1 MVHAETLQTLH
12 PAAGAT
18 AAVVEFVGEL
28 RHAALPHEV
37 RHYARRHL
45 LDTVGVMIAGA
56 GGEVATR
63 AEAVLAAV
71 RPAGR
76 IPVPGR
82 ARRADLI
89 DAAFLG
95 GTAAHGIEL
104 DDGFRQ
110 GSVHPGCVVVPAVL
124 ALGYDRHADGRA
136 LMEAIVAGYE
146 AVIAIGRACHP
157 DLRQRGFHPTAAV
170 GVFGSVAAAGKMR
183 GLSADALANALGLA
197 ASSAAGLFAFVN
209 GGGDIKRLH
218 AGHAAREGLQAALL
232 AEQGVEGPPDVIE
245 ARDGFMQA
253 FAFGRADKARAAL
266 ASEASGQ
273 RGHSKSARA
282 GHSPEPGS
290 SARVALAS
298 EASGQRGHSKSARA
312 GHSPEPGSSA
322 RAALASEASGQR
334 GHSKS
339 ARAIALPPA
348 APFGI
353 TDCYIKPYPCC
364 RHIQPAVEALI
375 GLINDEAISS
385 DEVERIEVAT
395 YRIAA
400 EHAET
405 GWDDFASA
413 QLSFPYLMGLALKF
427 RAVKFEHFSEQTRRD
442 PAFAAI
448 ARKLSVTAPPDVDR
462 LYPQLRP
469 ARVTVTTAR
478 GSFTRQ
484 ADEALGS
491 RIVPLDDAGLTAKF
505 FDLVGPV
512 LGAAGAKELGERLW
526 SLDEISDVA
535 PLVEA
540 MAKPA

>member
-1 MVHAETLQTLH
+1 MSHAEALHTLH

-18 AAVVEFVGEL
+18 QAIVDFVSAL
-28 RHAALPHEV
+28 RHAALTDEV

-76 IPVPGR
+76 VPVPGR
-82 ARRADLI
+82 ARRADLL

-110 GSVHPGCVVVPAVL
+110 GSVHPGCVVMPAVL
-124 ALGYDRHADGRA
+124 ALGYERSISGTA
-136 LMEAIVAGYE
+136 LIEAIVAGYE
-146 AVIAIGRACHP
+146 AEIAIGRACHP
-157 DLRQRGFHPTAAV
+157 DLRQRGFHPAAAV
-170 GVFGSVAAAGKMR
+170 GVFGAVMAAGKLR
-183 GLSADALANALGLA
+183 GLSSAHLAHALGIA

-218 AGHAAREGLQAALL
+218 AGHASREGLQAALL

-253 FAFGRADKARAAL
+253 FAFGRAGKAR
-266 ASEASGQ
+266 G
-273 RGHSKSARA
+273 
-282 GHSPEPGS
+282 
-290 SARVALAS
+290 
-298 EASGQRGHSKSARA
+298 
-312 GHSPEPGSSA
+312 
-322 RAALASEASGQR
+322 
-334 GHSKS
+334 
-339 ARAIALPPA
+339 IMLPPD

-375 GLINDEAISS
+375 GLLADEKIASE
-385 DEVERIEVAT
+385 EVERIEVAT

-413 QLSFPYLMGLALKF
+413 QLSFPYLMGLALRF
-427 RAVKFEHFSEQTRRD
+427 RGVKFEHFSEAMRRD
-442 PAFAAI
+442 PSFTAI
-448 ARKLSVTAPPDVDR
+448 ARKLTVTAPPEIDR

-478 GSFTRQ
+478 GTFTRQ

-491 RIVPLDDAGLTAKF
+491 RIVPLDDAGLKAKF
-505 FDLVGPV
+505 SDLVGPV
-512 LGAAGAKELGERLW
+512 LGAPRAKELLDRLW
-526 SLDEISDVA
+526 LVEAIADVA
-535 PLVEA
+535 PLVES
-540 MAKPA
+540 MAKA

>member
-1 MVHAETLQTLH
+1 MSHAEALQTLH

-18 AAVVEFVGEL
+18 DAVVDFVSGL
-28 RHAALPHEV
+28 RYAALSDEV

-56 GGEVATR
+56 GGEVASR

-71 RPAGR
+71 RPPGR
-76 IPVPGR
+76 VPVPGR

-110 GSVHPGCVVVPAVL
+110 GSVQPGCVVVPAVL
-124 ALGYDRHADGRA
+124 ALGYERGITGAS
-136 LMEAIVAGYE
+136 LIEAIVAGYE
-146 AVIAIGRACHP
+146 AEIAIGRACHP
-157 DLRQRGFHPTAAV
+157 DLRQRGFHPAAAV
-170 GVFGSVAAAGKMR
+170 GVFGAVMAAGKLR
-183 GLSADALANALGLA
+183 ALPSAQLANALGIA

-209 GGGDIKRLH
+209 GGADIKRLH
-218 AGHAAREGLQAALL
+218 AGHASREGVQAALL
-232 AEQGVEGPPDVIE
+232 AEQGIEGPPNVIE
-245 ARDGFMQA
+245 TRDGFMQA
-253 FAFGRADKARAAL
+253 FAFGRSDRTRA
-266 ASEASGQ
+266 
-273 RGHSKSARA
+273 
-282 GHSPEPGS
+282 
-290 SARVALAS
+290 VT
-298 EASGQRGHSKSARA
+298 
-312 GHSPEPGSSA
+312 
-322 RAALASEASGQR
+322 
-334 GHSKS
+334 
-339 ARAIALPPA
+339 LPPA
-348 APFGI
+348 VPFGI

-375 GLINDEAISS
+375 GLLADEKIAS

-405 GWDDFASA
+405 GWDDFAGA
-413 QLSFPYLMGLALKF
+413 QLSFPYLIGLAL
-427 RAVKFEHFSEQTRRD
+427 RYRTIKFEHFAEQVRRD

-448 ARKLSVTAPPDVDR
+448 ARKLTVTAPPDIDR

-491 RIVPLDDAGLTAKF
+491 RIVPLDNRGLQAKF
-505 FDLVGPV
+505 SELVAPV
-512 LGAAGAKELGERLW
+512 LGTARAQELLQRIW
-526 SLDEISDVA
+526 SVDMIDNVA

>member
-1 MVHAETLQTLH
+1 MAHAEALQT
-12 PAAGAT
+12 PDPVGSTT
-18 AAVVEFVGEL
+18 AALVEFVSEL
-28 RHAALPHEV
+28 RYPTIPDEA

-56 GGEVATR
+56 AGDVASR
-63 AEAVLAAV
+63 AEAVLATV

-110 GSVHPGCVVVPAVL
+110 GSVHPGCVVIPAAL
-124 ALGYDRHADGRA
+124 ALGCARRSDGQA
-136 LMEAIVAGYE
+136 LMQAIVAGYE
-146 AVIAIGRACHP
+146 TVIAIGRACHP

-170 GVFGSVAAAGKMR
+170 GVFGSAAAAGKL
-183 GLSADALANALGLA
+183 GALSPDRLANAFGLA
-197 ASSAAGLFAFVN
+197 ASSAGGLFAFVN

-232 AEQGVEGPPDVIE
+232 ADQGVEGPPGVLE

-253 FAFGRADKARAAL
+253 FSRAEKAR
-266 ASEASGQ
+266 
-273 RGHSKSARA
+273 
-282 GHSPEPGS
+282 
-290 SARVALAS
+290 V
-298 EASGQRGHSKSARA
+298 
-312 GHSPEPGSSA
+312 
-322 RAALASEASGQR
+322 
-334 GHSKS
+334 
-339 ARAIALPPA
+339 IMLPP
-348 APFGI
+348 PFGI

-375 GLINDEAISS
+375 GLLADKNIAS
-385 DEVERIEVAT
+385 DEVKRIEVAT

-413 QLSFPYLMGLALKF
+413 QLSFPYLIGLALKF
-427 RAVKFEHFSEQTRRD
+427 RAIKLEHFADEVRRD
-442 PAFAAI
+442 PGFAAI
-448 ARKLSVTAPPDVDR
+448 ARKLTVTAPPDVDR

-491 RIVPLDDAGLTAKF
+491 RIVPLDDSALQAKF
-505 FDLVGPV
+505 LDLVGPV
-512 LGAAGAKELGERLW
+512 LGTARAKALAEQLW
-526 SLDEISDVA
+526 SVDAISDVA
-535 PLVEA
+535 PLVES
-540 MAKPA
+540 MAKPG

>member
-1 MVHAETLQTLH
+1 MSHAEALYTLH

-18 AAVVEFVGEL
+18 QAIVAFVSGL
-28 RHAALPHEV
+28 RHVALTDEV

-63 AEAVLAAV
+63 AEAVLATV

-76 IPVPGR
+76 VPVPGR
-82 ARRADLI
+82 ARRADLL

-110 GSVHPGCVVVPAVL
+110 GSVHPGCVVMPAVL
-124 ALGYDRHADGRA
+124 TLGYERRISGAA
-136 LMEAIVAGYE
+136 LIEAIVAGYE
-146 AVIAIGRACHP
+146 AEIAIGRACHP
-157 DLRQRGFHPTAAV
+157 DLRQRGFHPAAAV
-170 GVFGSVAAAGKMR
+170 GVFGAVMAAGKLR
-183 GLSADALANALGLA
+183 GLPPAQLANALGIA

-218 AGHAAREGLQAALL
+218 AGHASREGLQAALL

-253 FAFGRADKARAAL
+253 FAFGRAGKGR
-266 ASEASGQ
+266 EI
-273 RGHSKSARA
+273 
-282 GHSPEPGS
+282 
-290 SARVALAS
+290 V
-298 EASGQRGHSKSARA
+298 
-312 GHSPEPGSSA
+312 
-322 RAALASEASGQR
+322 
-334 GHSKS
+334 
-339 ARAIALPPA
+339 LPPA
-348 APFGI
+348 VPFGI

-364 RHIQPAVEALI
+364 RHIQPAVEALT
-375 GLINDEAISS
+375 GLLADEKIASE
-385 DEVERIEVAT
+385 EVERIEVAT

-413 QLSFPYLMGLALKF
+413 QLSFPYLMGLALRF
-427 RAVKFEHFSEQTRRD
+427 RGVKFEHFSEAMRRD
-442 PAFAAI
+442 PSFTAI
-448 ARKLSVTAPPDVDR
+448 ARKLTVTAPPDIDR

-478 GSFTRQ
+478 GPFTRQ

-491 RIVPLDDAGLTAKF
+491 RIVPLDDAGLKAKF
-505 FDLVGPV
+505 SDLVGPV
-512 LGAAGAKELGERLW
+512 LGAARAKELLERLW
-526 SLDEISDVA
+526 SAETIPDVA
-535 PLVEA
+535 PLVES

>member
-1 MVHAETLQTLH
+1 MSHAEALHPLH

-18 AAVVEFVGEL
+18 EAVVGFVSDLRYAEL
-28 RHAALPHEV
+28 SDEV
-37 RHYARRHL
+37 RHYSRRHL
-45 LDTVGVMIAGA
+45 LDTIGVMIAGA
-56 GGEVATR
+56 GGDVATR
-63 AEAVLAAV
+63 TEAVLAAV

-124 ALGYDRHADGRA
+124 ALGYDRRISGAA
-136 LMEAIVAGYE
+136 LIEAIVAGYE
-146 AVIAIGRACHP
+146 AEIAIGRACHP
-157 DLRQRGFHPTAAV
+157 DLRQRGFHPAAAC
-170 GVFGSVAAAGKMR
+170 GVFGAVMAAGKLR
-183 GLSADALANALGLA
+183 GLPPAQLANAIGIA

-209 GGGDIKRLH
+209 GGADIKRLH
-218 AGHAAREGLQAALL
+218 AGHASREGLQAALL

-245 ARDGFMQA
+245 ARDGFLQA
-253 FAFGRADKARAAL
+253 FAFGRADKARAI
-266 ASEASGQ
+266 
-273 RGHSKSARA
+273 K
-282 GHSPEPGS
+282 
-290 SARVALAS
+290 
-298 EASGQRGHSKSARA
+298 
-312 GHSPEPGSSA
+312 
-322 RAALASEASGQR
+322 
-334 GHSKS
+334 
-339 ARAIALPPA
+339 LPPA
-348 APFGI
+348 LPFGI

-364 RHIQPAVEALI
+364 RHIQPAVEALM
-375 GLINDEAISS
+375 GLLNDEKIATEDVQHI
-385 DEVERIEVAT
+385 DVAT
-395 YRIAA
+395 YRIAV

-413 QLSFPYLMGLALKF
+413 QLSFPYLMGLALKY
-427 RAVKFEHFSEQTRRD
+427 RGIKFEHFSEETRRD
-442 PAFAAI
+442 PSFAAI
-448 ARKLSVTAPPDVDR
+448 ARKLDITAPPDVDR

-491 RIVPLDDAGLTAKF
+491 RIVPLDDAGLRAKF
-505 FDLVGPV
+505 LDLVGPV
-512 LGAAGAKELGERLW
+512 FGVPRAKELNERIW
-526 SLDEISDVA
+526 SVAEAADVA

-540 MAKPA
+540 LAK

>member
-18 AAVVEFVGEL
+18 AAIVEFVGEL
-28 RHAALPHEV
+28 RHVALPDEV

-56 GGEVATR
+56 GGDVATR
-63 AEAVLAAV
+63 AEAVLAAA

-110 GSVHPGCVVVPAVL
+110 GSVHPGCVVVPTAL
-124 ALGYDRHADGRA
+124 ALGYDRRADGRA
-136 LMEAIVAGYE
+136 LMEAIIAGYE
-146 AVIAIGRACHP
+146 TVIAIGRACHP

-170 GVFGSVAAAGKMR
+170 GVFGSAAAAGKLR
-183 GLSADALANALGLA
+183 RLSPDALANAFGLA

-218 AGHAAREGLQAALL
+218 AGHAAREGLQAVLL
-232 AEQGVEGPPDVIE
+232 AEQGVEGPPGVIE

-253 FAFGRADKARAAL
+253 FARAEKVRAL
-266 ASEASGQ
+266 
-273 RGHSKSARA
+273 
-282 GHSPEPGS
+282 
-290 SARVALAS
+290 V
-298 EASGQRGHSKSARA
+298 
-312 GHSPEPGSSA
+312 
-322 RAALASEASGQR
+322 
-334 GHSKS
+334 
-339 ARAIALPPA
+339 LPPA
-348 APFGI
+348 MPFGI

-375 GLINDEAISS
+375 GLANDENILS
-385 DEVERIEVAT
+385 DEVQRIEVAT

-413 QLSFPYLMGLALKF
+413 QLSFPYLIGLALKF
-427 RAVKFEHFSEQTRRD
+427 RAVKFEHFSEQTRSD

-491 RIVPLDDAGLTAKF
+491 RIVPLDDAGLKAKF
-505 FDLVGPV
+505 LDLVGPV
-512 LGAAGAKELGERLW
+512 LSAARAKELGERLW

-535 PLVEA
+535 PLVES

>member
-1 MVHAETLQTLH
+1 MVHAEALPTLH

-18 AAVVEFVGEL
+18 AAIVEFVGEL
-28 RHAALPHEV
+28 GHAALPDEV

-56 GGEVATR
+56 GGDVASR
-63 AEAVLAAV
+63 AEAVLAAA

-110 GSVHPGCVVVPAVL
+110 GSVHPGCVVVPAAL
-124 ALGYDRHADGRA
+124 ALGYDRRADGRA

-170 GVFGSVAAAGKMR
+170 GVFGSAAAAGKLR

-232 AEQGVEGPPDVIE
+232 AEQGVEDVIE

-253 FAFGRADKARAAL
+253 FAFGRADKAR
-266 ASEASGQ
+266 
-273 RGHSKSARA
+273 
-282 GHSPEPGS
+282 P
-290 SARVALAS
+290 
-298 EASGQRGHSKSARA
+298 
-312 GHSPEPGSSA
+312 
-322 RAALASEASGQR
+322 
-334 GHSKS
+334 
-339 ARAIALPPA
+339 IAFPPSV
-348 APFGI
+348 PFGI

-375 GLINDEAISS
+375 GLLNDETIAN
-385 DEVERIEVAT
+385 DEVQRIDVAT

-413 QLSFPYLMGLALKF
+413 QLSFPYLMGVALKF

-448 ARKLSVTAPPDVDR
+448 ARKLSVTAPADVDR

-505 FDLVGPV
+505 LDLAAPV
-512 LGAAGAKELGERLW
+512 LGAARAKELGERLW
-526 SLDEISDVA
+526 SLDAISDVA
-535 PLVEA
+535 PLVES

>member
-1 MVHAETLQTLH
+1 
-12 PAAGAT
+12 
-18 AAVVEFVGEL
+18 
-28 RHAALPHEV
+28 
-37 RHYARRHL
+37 
-45 LDTVGVMIAGA
+45 
-56 GGEVATR
+56 
-63 AEAVLAAV
+63 VLAAA

-82 ARRADLI
+82 ARRADVI

-170 GVFGSVAAAGKMR
+170 GVFGSAAAVGKLR

-290 SARVALAS
+290 SAR
-298 EASGQRGHSKSARA
+298 
-312 GHSPEPGSSA
+312 
-322 RAALASEASGQR
+322 
-334 GHSKS
+334 
-339 ARAIALPPA
+339 AIALPPA

-375 GLINDEAISS
+375 GLLNDETIAN
-385 DEVERIEVAT
+385 DEVQRIDVAT

-413 QLSFPYLMGLALKF
+413 QLSFPYLMGVALKF

-491 RIVPLDDAGLTAKF
+491 RIVPLDDAGLKAKF
-505 FDLVGPV
+505 LDLVGPV
-512 LGAAGAKELGERLW
+512 LGAARAKELGERLW
-526 SLDEISDVA
+526 SLDAISDVA
-535 PLVEA
+535 PLVES